1 MIQSQHLKFGY
12 SQAQVF
18 EFPNISALPEEPL
31 LILGESGKGKTTLLH
46 LLAGLLR
53 PISGSIEVG
62 GTDMTKLSTRELD
75 LFRGRHIGLVFQQ
88 SHFVSSLTVGDNL
101 RLSQYLA
108 GEPQNQERIERILE
122 RLKLGDKLRQKTH
135 KLSVGEQQRV
145 AIARAVLNDPDVIL
159 ADEPTSALDDTNAAE
174 VMNLLEEEAQQAK
187 AALIIVTHDKRLK
200 DRITQRVELI

>member
-1 MIQSQHLKFGY
+1 
-12 SQAQVF
+12 
-18 EFPNISALPEEPL
+18 
-31 LILGESGKGKTTLLH
+31 
-46 LLAGLLR
+46 
-53 PISGSIEVG
+53 
-62 GTDMTKLSTRELD
+62 MTKLSTRELD
-75 LFRGRHIGLVFQQ
+75 LFRGRHIGLVFQR

-108 GEPQNQERIERILE
+108 GEPQNQERIESILN
-122 RLKLGDKLRQKTH
+122 RLKLGDKLRQKTQ